1 MPIGGVRGRGERDC
15 VGRVRGRGERDCRQI
30 STNSELMMLCI
41 QSEGGLEGVT
51 GMVGVEG
58 GCGGV

>member
-1 MPIGGVRGRGERDC
+1 MPVGGVRGRGECDC
-15 VGRVRGRGERDCRQI
+15 GQI

-41 QSEGGLEGVT
+41 QSERCVWEGCVCVWE
-51 GMVGVEG
+51 GCVCVGWVGVDG